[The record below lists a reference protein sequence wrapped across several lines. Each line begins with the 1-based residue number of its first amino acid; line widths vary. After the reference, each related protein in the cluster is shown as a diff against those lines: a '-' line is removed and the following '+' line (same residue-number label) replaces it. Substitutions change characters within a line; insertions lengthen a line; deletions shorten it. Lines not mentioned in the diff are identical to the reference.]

1 MPPRVTVIVHGPDV
15 RGSFAECLAG
25 VLRQLPPPGND
36 GHGGHGGHAGHGKRG
51 GHSGSKGRGGNKS
64 HGGHGRE
71 GGREPEA
78 EVVVVPTDAEAR
90 EATARAVAKDGRL
103 VVVEVPEGTPEAE
116 ARVAG
121 ARRAGGE
128 WLQFVAGRDRLPAGS
143 LHALTG
149 AIQLCSVPAGRH
161 HADVIL
167 LNHTRS
173 TWSTDGAPSPD
184 GPLLDKAGHS
194 PLPLVTLPGLL
205 RLAPLLGTRLVRA
218 SFWRAHEEVLT
229 AGNALYTAYAL
240 PLLADRVACSDQ
252 LALDARAQRAATLP
266 PPVADGPEGR
276 VEPYVAA
283 YRLLEP
289 GPATAP
295 LRRTLYD
302 LMTEDWLHIIA
313 REQRGHDRGFFLA
326 AAEAARAC
334 KPEGHRAPEGVD
346 GVRQKL
352 LEAGSYERYL
362 RLAEFN
368 DRRRHWRSLARKQKR
383 AIGAKV
389 RARRGRAARK
399 APLDPDLAVFTAYWN
414 RGVTCNPGAIAT
426 KLAEIAPHIKPVW
439 VSGRARVPLL
449 PPGTE
454 HVVPGTPRYQEVMA
468 RATYLVNNVN
478 FPTGWVKRPG
488 QLHLQTHHGTP
499 LKRMGLDQMPYPAAA
514 HGLDFRQL
522 LRRIDKWDYS
532 LTSNRHSTLMWR
544 HAYPSGYTE
553 LEHGYPRND
562 VYYTA
567 GPDLV
572 RAVRTRLGIAPG
584 VRAVLYAPTHRDY
597 ESEWHPRL
605 DLARLTERLGPDTVL
620 LVRGHYFYSSGPS
633 ELAGLRA
640 TRRVLDVSAYEPVE
654 ELALAADALVTDYSS
669 IMFDYAHLDRPIVVY
684 ADDWEIYQATR
695 GVYFDLMERP
705 PGAVARTEDELTEIL
720 AGDAWRD
727 TAARTARAA
736 FRERFCAFD
745 DGRAAERVVRRVFL
759 GTPDAALPPV
769 LPLAERTPAPT
780 PEEAVSA

>member
-25 VLRQLPPPGND
+25 VLRQLPPPGHGENGARGERGEPA
-36 GHGGHGGHAGHGKRG
+36 GHGGHTGHGEPAGHG
-51 GHSGSKGRGGNKS
+51 GHT
-64 HGGHGRE
+64 GHGRDA
-71 GGREPEA
+71 GRAADA

-90 EATARAVAKDGRL
+90 EATARAVARDGRL
-103 VVVEVPEGTPEAE
+103 LVVEVPEGTSEAE

-128 WLQFVAGRDRLPAGS
+128 WLQFVAGGDRLPAGS
-143 LHALTG
+143 LRALTG

-161 HADVIL
+161 RAEVIL

-173 TWSTDGAPSPD
+173 TWSTEGIPSPD

-194 PLPLVTLPGLL
+194 PLPLVTFPGLL

-218 SFWRAHEEVLT
+218 SFWRTHQEVLT

-240 PLLADRVACSDQ
+240 LLLADRVACSDQ
-252 LALDARAQRAATLP
+252 IALDARTQRAVTLP
-266 PPVADGPEGR
+266 PPAASGPEGR

-289 GPATAP
+289 SPATEP

-302 LMTEDWLHIIA
+302 LMTEDWLHVIA
-313 REQRGHDRGFFLA
+313 REQRGENRAFFFA

-352 LEAGSYERYL
+352 LEAGSYERYV

-368 DRRRHWRSLARKQKR
+368 DRRRHWRALARKQKSALGR
-383 AIGAKV
+383 KV
-389 RARRGRAARK
+389 RAHRGRAARK
-399 APLDPDLAVFTAYWN
+399 APLDPELAVFTAYWN
-414 RGVTCNPGAIAT
+414 RGVTCNPGAIAA

-449 PPGTE
+449 PPGTD
-454 HVVPGTPRYQEVMA
+454 HVVPGTPRYQEAMG

-478 FPTGWVKRPG
+478 FPTSWEKRPG
-488 QLHLQTHHGTP
+488 QVHLQTHHGTP

-522 LRRIDKWDYS
+522 LRRVDKWDYS

-567 GPDLV
+567 GPELV

-584 VRAVLYAPTHRDY
+584 TRAVLYAPTHRDY

-605 DLARLTERLGPDTVL
+605 DLALLAERLGPETVL
-620 LVRGHYFYSSGPS
+620 LVRGHYFYSSAPS

-669 IMFDYAHLDRPIVVY
+669 LMFDYAHLDRPIVIY
-684 ADDWEIYQATR
+684 ADDWQVYQATR
-695 GVYFDLMERP
+695 GVYFDLLERP
-705 PGAVARTEDELTEIL
+705 PGAVARTEDELAEIL

-727 TAARTARAA
+727 PAARAARTA

-759 GTPDAALPPV
+759 GTPDAELPPV
-769 LPLAERTPAPT
+769 LPLSERTPAPT